1 MRLRGRA
8 YLAFRL
14 APEPLIA
21 DWLAESTSGAKP
33 LIME

>member
-8 YLAFRL
+8 YLAFPL

-21 DWLAESTSGAKP
+21 DWLAEPTSRANP
-33 LIME
+33 